1 MKNSA
6 LISQNARKIKDK
18 DNLRGVPNIKKL
30 SYVKSLKI
38 EVGRKGYDGYD
49 FAKTL
54 IIYAEMLIRYRVI

>member
-1 MKNSA
+1 MMNSA
-6 LISQNARKIKDK
+6 LISQNARKIKDR
-18 DNLRGVPNIKKL
+18 DNLRGVPNIKKIEL
-30 SYVKSLKI
+30 CKKSKI

>member
-1 MKNSA
+1 MNSA

-18 DNLRGVPNIKKL
+18 DNLKGVPKIKIKL